1 MKSVAWNSKT
11 LSSRFY
17 RLSVCFAAQT
27 YTNQST
33 KHLNPLKP

>member
-1 MKSVAWNSKT
+1 MKSAARNSKT
-11 LSSRFY
+11 LSSCFY
-17 RLSVCFAAQT
+17 QQSICFAVQT